1 MKLKL
6 KTASK
11 KSKTVDKNSKTEIKK
26 RQKEDSLYRSN
37 KYAITECI
45 KFAEMDTT
53 INNLTYGHIINCDIS
68 KVNIS
73 GDIIELDQQMSWIG
87 LILLMIDTVRV
98 NAKDE
103 KDFLNTLMDKEITDQ
118 TFCVDKRYG
127 KYTFDKEAYKAYNLF
142 DSGFYVESTFTHE
155 VIYKVIIGLAKI
167 LKIQPEQ
174 FSIHLIHKEFNKTDI
189 LLEELE
195 ENATAV
201 SIKDALPYFKDGIFL
216 MDISITN
223 TSSRAQDLATQLAT
237 GRTNSILNIVKA
249 HHIQEVLMIFLNYVY
264 DSYDEKEM
272 MKLIKLE
279 NESTYLR
286 TSKTAD
292 NLPSMQ
298 IRNSK
303 FEVYSDLNIENVL
316 KFIDESMKTLK
327 MDKDDIKL
335 YFRRKKKAEEL
346 KEWELE

>member
-6 KTASK
+6 KAPSK
-11 KSKTVDKNSKTEIKK
+11 KSKTPDRNSKTEVKK
-26 RQKEDSLYRSN
+26 RKKEDNAYRSK
-37 KYAITECI
+37 KYALTECI

-53 INNLTYGHIINCDIS
+53 INNLTYGHIINCDINR
-68 KVNIS
+68 VNIS
-73 GDIIELDQQMSWIG
+73 GDIIEIDQQMSWVG
-87 LILLMIDTVRV
+87 LILLMLDTVRV
-98 NAKDE
+98 NAKDDR
-103 KDFLNTLMDKEITDQ
+103 DFLNILMDKEVTDQ

-142 DSGFYVESTFTHE
+142 DSGFYVESTFNYE
-155 VIYKVIIGLAKI
+155 IIYKVIINLAKI
-167 LKIQPEQ
+167 LKIEPEQ
-174 FSIHLIHKEFNKTDI
+174 FSVHLIHKEFSKLDI

-195 ENATAV
+195 ESAIAV
-201 SIKDALPYFKDGIFL
+201 SIRDALPYFKDGIFL

-223 TSSRAQDLATQLAT
+223 TSSRAQDLDTQLTT
-237 GRTNSILNIVKA
+237 GKTNKILSVVKA

-264 DSYDEKEM
+264 DTYDEKDM
-272 MKLIKLE
+272 MKLVKLE

-292 NLPSMQ
+292 ILPSMQ

-316 KFIDESMKTLK
+316 KFIEESMKTLK

-335 YFRRKKKAEEL
+335 YFRKRKGVEEL